1 MFSNNTIPTKVFM
14 FFKVIFVNGTLLNA
28 KIIKKENLAHIF
40 A

>member
-14 FFKVIFVNGTLLNA
+14 IFVNGTPLNA